1 MNVSPIEKSL
11 SSSLKTNNLE
21 EKLKAQKEKVK
32 REEKYKQKAQAKAK
46 TSRFYTD
53 KINNY
58 KLEIQD
64 LSQKVNARLAYYKY
78 AEKCAIIIQKVYR
91 GHLTRHLYAKEVLH
105 IKGFTTNKI
114 IEEAKVSG
122 DNNLFYTGKKTI
134 WAANVINRFMK
145 RMIFL
150 LKIRRLEQVFVH
162 LKALKEAEACIY
174 LRVYIRAFNANMMI
188 KHEKFLRYRFIRLQ
202 EIRQN
207 LAILSIKNYYQSSH
221 INFRILRKRIILFK
235 RRLKKN
241 SSQQS
246 KFFECA
252 STRDRMTSQSEL
264 VSTSSNENFKAP
276 VENLGNII
284 ECASITSTEF
294 LQMEKDRKDKI
305 TGGLLAYSVPKAKE
319 PLPLLPFL
327 YQKDM
332 QEAISPNS
340 YCNATFTVVNR
351 MNQVSPRRF
360 TPKRLRKALPVIDK
374 KPPVKTLPK
383 KLIWTREEQ
392 PNFSLPTASSAWGK
406 KSEED
411 IPEAKPVVKK
421 REHRYNTTLFNST
434 ITAML
439 KLKDPNY
446 RARSHFRS
454 EMVEDI
460 ILCSYEKTR
469 AVTRVK
475 ERPQAS
481 SSLDESLNLYF
492 QSPCVYSETLAST
505 VSTRMTKYK

>member
-1 MNVSPIEKSL
+1 
-11 SSSLKTNNLE
+11 
-21 EKLKAQKEKVK
+21 
-32 REEKYKQKAQAKAK
+32 
-46 TSRFYTD
+46 
-53 KINNY
+53 
-58 KLEIQD
+58 
-64 LSQKVNARLAYYKY
+64 
-78 AEKCAIIIQKVYR
+78 
-91 GHLTRHLYAKEVLH
+91 
-105 IKGFTTNKI
+105 
-114 IEEAKVSG
+114 
-122 DNNLFYTGKKTI
+122 
-134 WAANVINRFMK
+134 MK

-150 LKIRRLEQVFVH
+150 LKIRRIEQVFLH
-162 LKALKEAEACIY
+162 LKALKEAEACKR
-174 LRVYIRAFNANMMI
+174 LSVYIRVFNASMI
-188 KHEKFLRYRFIRLQ
+188 IKNEFFLRYRSIRLQ

-207 LAILSIKNYYQSSH
+207 LAILAIKNYFQSSH

-246 KFFECA
+246 KYFENA
-252 STRDRMTSQSEL
+252 STRDRMTSRSEL
-264 VSTSSNENFKAP
+264 VSASSNDNLKAP
-276 VENLGNII
+276 IENLGNII

-294 LQMEKDRKDKI
+294 LQMEKDRMDKI
-305 TGGLLAYSVPKAKE
+305 TFGLLSYNVPKAKE
-319 PLPLLPFL
+319 QLPLLPLL

-360 TPKRLRKALPVIDK
+360 TPKRLRKALPILNK
-374 KPPVKTLPK
+374 KPPAKTLPR

-411 IPEAKPVVKK
+411 IPEEKPVAKK
-421 REHRYNTTLFNST
+421 REPRYNTTLFNST

-460 ILCSYEKTR
+460 ILCSYEKAR
-469 AVTRVK
+469 AITRVK
-475 ERPQAS
+475 ERPQVS
-481 SSLDESLNLYF
+481 SSLDESFNLYF

-505 VSTRMTKYK
+505 ASTRMTKYK